1 MKTQNIILK
10 INQTQVCIKE
20 IIELYI
26 SLSTA
31 VRSDSPTH
39 FPGKVLKILLAN
51 YTVNQAH
58 KITDNCLLSIR
69 FNRTTQ
75 VSQYNEKLR
84 DELDMVAWY
93 ASLQSKGWI

>member
-58 KITDNCLLSIR
+58 KITDNCLLSIATDLLGLIGPHK
-69 FNRTTQ
+69 FHNTTR
-75 VSQYNEKLR
+75 S
-84 DELDMVAWY
+84 
-93 ASLQSKGWI
+93 